1 MKKRLI
7 AMAVA
12 MIATTGFAQIFTSTT
27 QPEKTYKYRVYL
39 HDKADCG
46 YSVENPEAFL
56 SQKAIER
63 RKKFNLAV
71 DEHDLP
77 VSANYIAAIQKT
89 GARVCNVSK
98 WNNTAVVEVKKEK
111 TMDKVSRLAFVDSV
125 KLVYSSPKS
134 ITLPSVRDNVT
145 DRTEKRE
152 DFYGAGKRQIELIN
166 GQKLHEAGFKGE
178 GMTIA
183 VIDGGFHN
191 ADKIAGLASV
201 NILGTKNFVRP
212 DMDTYLD
219 GSHGMMVLSCI
230 GANVPNVLV
239 GTAPGASF
247 YLLQSEDGA
256 TEFPVEEDN
265 WCAAVEFADSL
276 GVDVIT
282 SSLGY
287 NTFDDVSLSHTHA
300 TLDGVTAIN
309 SRSASLAASRGLM
322 VLNSAGNSGKKPWRK
337 IGTPA
342 DGKDMLAVGA
352 VRADGYATSFTSQGF
367 AADGRVKPDAMAM
380 GQSCRAFDT
389 DGSITHVDGTS
400 FSCPILC
407 GAVTCLMQAFPDKR
421 PELIIDAI
429 HRAGDR
435 YDNPDEIYGYGIP
448 DMWKAYEILK
458 NQ

>member
-1 MKKRLI
+1 MKKIFI

-12 MIATTGFAQIFTSTT
+12 MLTTTGFAQIFNTT
-27 QPEKTYKYRVYL
+27 IQLEKTYKYRVYL
-39 HDKADCG
+39 HDKDNCG
-46 YSVENPEAFL
+46 YSVEHPEEFL
-56 SQKAIER
+56 SQKAIDR
-63 RKKFNLAV
+63 RKKFNLVV

-77 VSANYIAAIQKT
+77 VSADYLAKLQKA
-89 GARVCNVSK
+89 GAKVCNVSK

-111 TMDKVSRLAFVDSV
+111 TMNKVSRLAFVDSV
-125 KLVYSSPKS
+125 KLIYSSPKS
-134 ITLPSVRDNVT
+134 ISLPSARDNVT
-145 DRTEKRE
+145 DKTERTE
-152 DFYGAGKRQIELIN
+152 DYYGGGKRQIEMLN
-166 GQKLHEAGFKGE
+166 GHKLHEAGFRGE

-191 ADKIAGLASV
+191 ADKIAGLSSV
-201 NILGTKNFVRP
+201 KILGTKNFVRP
-212 DMDTYLD
+212 NMDTYLD

-230 GANVPNVLV
+230 GSNVPNVLV

-256 TEFPVEEDN
+256 SEFPVEEDN
-265 WCAAVEFADSL
+265 WCAAVEYADSL

-287 NTFDDVSLSHTHA
+287 NTFDDKTLSHTHT
-300 TLDGVTAIN
+300 TLDGATAIN
-309 SRSASLAASRGLM
+309 SRSASLAASRGLL
-322 VLNSAGNSGKKPWRK
+322 VLNSAGNSGNKPWRK

-352 VRADGYATSFTSQGF
+352 VRSDGYATRFTSQGYS
-367 AADGRVKPDAMAM
+367 ADNRVKPDAMAM
-380 GQSCRAFDT
+380 GQSCKVFDT
-389 DGSITHVDGTS
+389 DGSITRVDGTS

-407 GAVTCLMQAFPDKR
+407 GAVTCLMQAFPNKR
-421 PELIIDAI
+421 PEQIIDAI

-435 YDNPDEIYGYGIP
+435 YDNPDETYGYGIP